1 MGGKLDQT
9 AVDRFFIQLGRLDET
24 QLMLLPA
31 MARSVDRAEHDAAL
45 REVRR
50 VAAANGLL
58 DEIQAIRDEATHW
71 ATRGTNIPPL
81 QPIPMDFELNVTM
94 RMQAAGPIADAA
106 VAFALGRLLD
116 AGSSEILLGPWL
128 AATGPTTPTA

>member
-1 MGGKLDQT
+1 MGGKLDR
-9 AVDRFFIQLGRLDET
+9 AALDRFFAQLDRLEQT

-31 MARSVDRAEHDAAL
+31 MAGSVDRAEHEAAL

-50 VAAANGLL
+50 VAGENGLL
-58 DEIQAIRDEATHW
+58 DEVQAIRNDATHW

-81 QPIPMDFELNVTM
+81 QPIPLDFEMNVTM

-106 VAFALGRLLD
+106 VAIALGHMLD
-116 AGSSEILLGPWL
+116 DGSSEILLGPWL
-128 AATGPTTPTA
+128 AATGAAE